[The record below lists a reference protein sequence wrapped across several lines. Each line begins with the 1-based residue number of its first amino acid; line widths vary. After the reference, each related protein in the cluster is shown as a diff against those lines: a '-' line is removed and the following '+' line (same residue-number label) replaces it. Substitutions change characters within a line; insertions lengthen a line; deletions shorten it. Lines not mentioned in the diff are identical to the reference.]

1 MRSGEDG
8 RDIIQLEKKAG
19 QKAARTIRRNLKAIL
34 GTATQKQSG
43 ELLRLATATATMKF
57 ESLESITIKATPATF
72 KQHYGF
78 EGIKSNGV
86 YMKMKAF
93 DHFTL
98 LQEKSQGA
106 LERLIDEIG
115 SLRAE
120 EITSKIKF

>member
-1 MRSGEDG
+1 MRTGEDG

>member
-1 MRSGEDG
+1 MRTGEDG

-19 QKAARTIRRNLKAIL
+19 QKAARTIRRNLKTIL
-34 GTATQKQSG
+34 ATSTTKQSG
-43 ELLRLATATATMKF
+43 NLLKLASASATMKF
-57 ESLESITIKATPATF
+57 DALDAITITATPATF

-86 YMKMKAF
+86 FMKMKAF

-98 LQEKSQGA
+98 LENKSQGA
-106 LERLIDEIG
+106 LEKLIDEIG

-120 EITSKIKF
+120 EVTSKIKF